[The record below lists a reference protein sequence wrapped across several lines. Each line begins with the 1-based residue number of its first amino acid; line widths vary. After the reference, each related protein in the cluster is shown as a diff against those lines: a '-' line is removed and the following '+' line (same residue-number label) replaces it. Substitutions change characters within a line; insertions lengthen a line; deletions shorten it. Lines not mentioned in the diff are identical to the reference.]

1 MLIMDPEE
9 KKAKP
14 EETVGFAP
22 EMLGSPLGANID
34 FPAGLSSSVSSGPLG
49 ITLIKKLGEG
59 AMGEVWEARQEGLT
73 RKVAFKILKGN
84 ASARFQIEANAVAS
98 MRHPGIMQLFTC
110 GVYNGRPYLVL
121 EYVSGGD
128 LEEKIKQEKNQPW
141 PLEKAVKLVAE
152 LAHAIH
158 HAHGKGILHRDLKPA
173 NILFHEDGKAV
184 IADFG
189 LAKLLE
195 DSSLTMNGQIMGS
208 PAWIPP
214 EQAAGDLDNI
224 GPASDTFGLGA
235 VLYQLLTGKAPFHMP
250 STMMA
255 LIKARE
261 SNVDNPRKLNPL
273 IPVALEKLLLKALA
287 KNPKDRFSS
296 SEDFARQLEHW
307 LDRKKRRN
315 LLVGS
320 IAVFMVIAGLLALA
334 FSRGGSYNPIE
345 VVAELTCEKFEIFV
359 RPGEGIKK
367 ASWLKLP
374 SAEALPAKPGDLMF
388 VEAKFNQPAYIYLFF
403 VQANGKVQP
412 LYPWSLDGTGLE
424 KITMNDKPN
433 NSKPSKELSWP
444 PLSVKDGSPTRKAI
458 RFDASP
464 GLETILLLASKDP
477 WPAGKTPAEI
487 LGEKPLPPR
496 MLGSNLSEYTTIGA
510 DQSQPVQ
517 ILPQETSRGIDFG
530 LFEIKDPVELL
541 LNKVANDFPVRRIT
555 WFGHVGN

>member
-1 MLIMDPEE
+1 MDPEE
-9 KKAKP
+9 TKVNP
-14 EETVGFAP
+14 EETTGFAQ
-22 EMLGSPLGANID
+22 ETLDSPLGANID
-34 FPAGLSSSVSSGPLG
+34 FPAGLSSSVPTGPPG

-110 GVYNGRPYLVL
+110 GVYNDKPYLVL

-128 LEEKIKQEKNQPW
+128 LEEKIKQAKNQPW
-141 PLEKAVKLVAE
+141 PLEKAVALVVE

-214 EQAAGDLDNI
+214 EQAAGDLANI

-235 VLYQLLTGKAPFHMP
+235 VLYQLLTGKAPFYLP
-250 STMMA
+250 SSFQA

-261 SNVDNPRKLNPL
+261 ANVDSPRKLNPL
-273 IPVALEKLLLKALA
+273 IPVDLEKLLLKALA

-296 SEDFARQLEHW
+296 GEDFATQLEHW
-307 LDRKKRRN
+307 LNRKKRRN

-320 IAVFMVIAGLLALA
+320 VSAFVVIAGLLALA
-334 FSRGGSYNPIE
+334 VSRGGSNNPIE
-345 VVAELTCEKFEIFV
+345 VVAELTCEKFEIFL
-359 RPGEGIKK
+359 RPGEGIEK

-374 SAEALPAKPGDLMF
+374 SVGTLPAKPGDLMF

-403 VQANGKVQP
+403 VQADGKVKP
-412 LYPWSLDGTGLE
+412 LYPWSLDGTGLG
-424 KITMNDKPN
+424 KITMNDIPN
-433 NSKPSKELSWP
+433 HPGPSKELSWP
-444 PLSVKDGSPTRKAI
+444 PLGVNEGSPTRKAI

-487 LGEKPLPPR
+487 LGDKPLPPR

-517 ILPQETSRGIDFG
+517 ILLQENSRGIDDG
-530 LFEIKDPVELL
+530 LAEIKDPVESL

-555 WFGHVGN
+555 WFGHVGK

>member
-9 KKAKP
+9 TKAKP
-14 EETVGFAP
+14 EETTGFAP
-22 EMLGSPLGANID
+22 ETLGGRLGANID
-34 FPAGLSSSVSSGPLG
+34 FRAGLSSSAPTGPPG

-73 RKVAFKILKGN
+73 RKVAIKILKGN
-84 ASARFQIEANAVAS
+84 ASSRFQVEANAVAS

-128 LEEKIKQEKNQPW
+128 LEEKIKQAKNQPW
-141 PLEKAVKLVAE
+141 PLEKAVALVAE

-195 DSSLTMNGQIMGS
+195 DSSLTMIGQIMGS

-214 EQAAGDLDNI
+214 EQAAGDLANI

-235 VLYQLLTGKAPFHMP
+235 VLYQLLTGKAPFQMP
-250 STMMA
+250 SSFQA

-261 SNVDNPRKLNPL
+261 SDVDSPRKLNPL
-273 IPVALEKLLLKALA
+273 IPVDLEKLMLKALA
-287 KNPKDRFSS
+287 KNPNDRFSS
-296 SEDFARQLEHW
+296 SEDFATQLEHW
-307 LDRKKRRN
+307 LNRKKRRN
-315 LLVGS
+315 LLVS
-320 IAVFMVIAGLLALA
+320 SVALFVVIAGLLALA
-334 FSRGGSYNPIE
+334 FSRGGSNNPIE
-345 VVAELTCEKFEIFV
+345 MVAELTCDKFEIFV

-374 SAEALPAKPGDLMF
+374 SAGTLPAKPGDLMF

-433 NSKPSKELSWP
+433 NPKPSKELSWP
-444 PLSVKDGSPTRKAI
+444 PLNVKDGNPTRKAI

-464 GLETILLLASKDP
+464 GLETILLLASKEP

-487 LGEKPLPPR
+487 LGSNPLPPR

-530 LFEIKDPVELL
+530 LVEIKDPVELL

>member
-1 MLIMDPEE
+1 MDPEE

-34 FPAGLSSSVSSGPLG
+34 FPAGLSSSVPTGPPG

-128 LEEKIKQEKNQPW
+128 LEEKIKLAKNQPW
-141 PLEKAVKLVAE
+141 PLEKAVALVVE

-173 NILFHEDGKAV
+173 NIMFHEDGKAV

-214 EQAAGDLDNI
+214 EQAAGDLANI

-250 STMMA
+250 SSFQA

-261 SNVDNPRKLNPL
+261 SDVDSPRKLNPL
-273 IPVALEKLLLKALA
+273 IPVDLEKLMLKALA
-287 KNPKDRFSS
+287 KNPNDRFSS
-296 SEDFARQLEHW
+296 SEDFATQLEHW
-307 LDRKKRRN
+307 LNRKKRRN
-315 LLVGS
+315 LLVS
-320 IAVFMVIAGLLALA
+320 SVALFVVIAGLLALA
-334 FSRGGSYNPIE
+334 FSRGGSNNPIE

-374 SAEALPAKPGDLMF
+374 SAGTLPAKPGDLMF

-424 KITMNDKPN
+424 KITMNDRPN
-433 NSKPSKELSWP
+433 NPKPSKELSWP
-444 PLSVKDGSPTRKAI
+444 PLNVKDGNPTRKAI

-464 GLETILLLASKDP
+464 GLETILLLASKEP

-487 LGEKPLPPR
+487 LGDNPLPPR

-530 LFEIKDPVELL
+530 LVEIKDPVELL

>member
-1 MLIMDPEE
+1 MLNMDPEE
-9 KKAKP
+9 TKAKA
-14 EETVGFAP
+14 EETTGFAQ
-22 EMLGSPLGANID
+22 ETLNSPLRANID
-34 FPAGLSSSVSSGPLG
+34 FPAGLSSSVPTGPPG

-84 ASARFQIEANAVAS
+84 ASSRFQIEANAVAS

-128 LEEKIKQEKNQPW
+128 LEEKIKQTKNQPW
-141 PLEKAVKLVAE
+141 PLEKAVALVVE

-250 STMMA
+250 STFQA

-261 SNVDNPRKLNPL
+261 ADVDSPRKLNPL
-273 IPVALEKLLLKALA
+273 IPVDLEKLLLKALA

-296 SEDFARQLEHW
+296 AEDFARQLEHW
-307 LDRKKRRN
+307 LNRKKRRN
-315 LLVGS
+315 LLIGS
-320 IAVFMVIAGLLALA
+320 ATAFVAILGLLALA
-334 FSRGGSYNPIE
+334 FFKGGSNNPIE

-359 RPGEGIKK
+359 RPGEGVEK

-374 SAEALPAKPGDLMF
+374 SAGTLPAKPGDLMF

-403 VQANGKVQP
+403 VQANGKVKP
-412 LYPWSLDGTGLE
+412 LYPWSLDGTGLG
-424 KITMNDKPN
+424 KITMNDIPN
-433 NSKPSKELSWP
+433 HPGPSKELSWP
-444 PLSVKDGSPTRKAI
+444 PLGVKDGSPTRKAI

-487 LGEKPLPPR
+487 LGDKPLPPR
-496 MLGSNLSEYTTIGA
+496 MLGSNLSEYITIGA

-517 ILPQETSRGIDFG
+517 ILLQENSRGIDDG
-530 LFEIKDPVELL
+530 LAEIKDPVESL

>member
-9 KKAKP
+9 TKAKP
-14 EETVGFAP
+14 EETTGFAQ
-22 EMLGSPLGANID
+22 ETLNSPLRANID
-34 FPAGLSSSVSSGPLG
+34 FSTGLSSSVPTGPPG

-128 LEEKIKQEKNQPW
+128 LEEKIKQAKNQPW
-141 PLEKAVKLVAE
+141 PLEKAVALVAE

-195 DSSLTMNGQIMGS
+195 DSSLTMIGQIMGS

-214 EQAAGDLDNI
+214 EQAAGDLANI

-250 STMMA
+250 SSFQA

-261 SNVDNPRKLNPL
+261 SDVDSPRKLNPL
-273 IPVALEKLLLKALA
+273 IPVDLEKLMLKALA
-287 KNPKDRFSS
+287 KNPNDRFSS
-296 SEDFARQLEHW
+296 SEDFATQLEHW
-307 LDRKKRRN
+307 LNRKKRRN
-315 LLVGS
+315 VLVS
-320 IAVFMVIAGLLALA
+320 SVALFVIIAGLLALA
-334 FSRGGSYNPIE
+334 FSRGGSSNPIE

-374 SAEALPAKPGDLMF
+374 SAGTLPAKPGDLMF

-433 NSKPSKELSWP
+433 NPKPSKELSWP
-444 PLSVKDGSPTRKAI
+444 PLNVKDGNPTRKAI

-487 LGEKPLPPR
+487 LGDNPLPPR

-530 LFEIKDPVELL
+530 LVEIKDPVELL